1 MWLQAG
7 DTRVHAAAGAH
18 AASLA
23 IGTGK
28 DHPSAPVNALWPA
41 PLLTQR
47 RVVQGAGELE
57 GEGGEHPGHRKPQQD
72 HGVVPVGRAVL
83 ARNGRSARSPV
94 SFSICGV

>member
-28 DHPSAPVNALWPA
+28 DHPSAPFHALWPA

-47 RVVQGAGELE
+47 CVVNGAGQLE

-72 HGVVPVGRAVL
+72 HGVVPVGGTVL
-83 ARNGRSARSPV
+83 ARYGRNARSV
-94 SFSICGV
+94 VGFCKCSV